1 MMVETGA
8 QILTNSNLIGDIFK
22 LKMRVPEIAAGVRA
36 GQFVHLEVPGFS
48 LRRPFTVADADD
60 ETISLVIRRRG
71 PGTQAL
77 AQVKPG
83 AVLGILGPLGN
94 GFTPGAGPA
103 FLLGGGI
110 GTAALTLLARQLG
123 TCTLVMG
130 GRTQQELW
138 LEDIELPASIKIEYA
153 TEDGSRGYGGNLVQY
168 AKAKLPQ
175 EAWVAACG
183 PEPMLAAL
191 QKLLCQ
197 RGLSGQFA
205 LEARMACG
213 LGACLGCT
221 CKTTGGNARVCKD
234 GPVFA
239 AREVVFQ

>member
-1 MMVETGA
+1 MIETRA
-8 QILTNSNLIGDIFK
+8 QVLVNSTLTGDIFK
-22 LKMRVPEIAAGVRA
+22 LKMRVPEIAAGVQA

-48 LRRPFTVADADD
+48 LRRPFTVADADG
-60 ETISLVIRRRG
+60 ENCTLVVRRQG
-71 PGTQAL
+71 PGTQKL

-94 GFTPGAGPA
+94 GYTPEAGPA

-110 GTAALTLLARQLG
+110 GAAALTLLARQLG

-138 LEDIELPASIKIEYA
+138 LEALELPASIKIEYT
-153 TEDGSRGYGGNLVQY
+153 TEDGSRGYAGNLVQY
-168 AKAKLPQ
+168 AKANLPRG
-175 EAWVAACG
+175 AWVAACG

-191 QKLLCQ
+191 QPLLRH
-197 RGLSGQFA
+197 RGLRGQFA

-213 LGACLGCT
+213 LGTCLGCT
-221 CKTTGGNARVCKD
+221 CKTTGGNARVCTD

-239 AREVVFQ
+239 AQAVVFS